1 MAKVDLNK
9 KIEEIMELAKKAG
22 IVDNFFFITTFNDYK
37 RQRVILARI
46 GTEIDKQ
53 GAVLEGKA
61 NPLISDY
68 NKTAQSAAKVAESLL
83 KMVMST
89 GVEVVKEKEEK
100 KKVCPNFA
108 ELSPNEIKKW
118 CKKFDI
124 DPDDYSKKFLFR
136 ALEKRW
142 NFEYGD

>member
-9 KIEEIMELAKKAG
+9 KIEEVMELAKEAG
-22 IVDNFFFITTFNDYK
+22 IADSFFFLTTFNDYK
-37 RQRVILARI
+37 RQRIILARI
-46 GTEIDKQ
+46 GSEIDKQ
-53 GAVLEGKA
+53 GAVVDGKA
-61 NPLISDY
+61 NSLIADY

-83 KMVMST
+83 RMVMAT
-89 GVEVVKEKEEK
+89 GADVKKEQEEK
-100 KKVCPNFA
+100 KRVCPRFE

-124 DPDDYSKKFLFR
+124 DPSDYSKKFLFR